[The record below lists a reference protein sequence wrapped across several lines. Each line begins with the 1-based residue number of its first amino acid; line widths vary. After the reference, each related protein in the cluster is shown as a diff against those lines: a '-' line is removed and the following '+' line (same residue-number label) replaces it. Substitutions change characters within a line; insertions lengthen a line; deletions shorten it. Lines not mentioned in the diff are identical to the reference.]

1 MNTPAFFVGIDVAKK
16 TLEVFCAELPLPA
29 QVPNR
34 AEGIATVCRAVRA
47 HRDTALVVC
56 EATGGLEAA
65 LVAARQAAE
74 VPVCVLNPRRARD
87 FARALGKLAKT
98 DRIDARLLAEYG
110 RRLQPEPTPAPEPAV
125 QALAALVGR
134 REELV
139 QMRTAERN
147 RLHSSVQPAVRAS
160 LQRSLKRLEA
170 EIARLEAAIDA
181 CCQQHADLA
190 QKRAVL
196 QAVGGVGAV
205 CATPL
210 LATVPE
216 LGTLSDGQ
224 VAHLL
229 GLAPLNCDSGQ
240 WRGQRHI
247 YGGRRLGR
255 RVLFMAGVT
264 AARCNPV
271 LSAFYQRLIAR
282 GKPAKVALVA
292 VMRKLALYLNRLL
305 RPFAT
310 SAGFCLP
317 KALVTSPLGA

>member
-1 MNTPAFFVGIDVAKK
+1 LFVGIDVAKK
-16 TLEVFCAELPLPA
+16 TLELFCAELPLPS
-29 QVPNR
+29 QVPNT
-34 AEGIATVCRAVRA
+34 ATGLATVCRAF
-47 HRDTALVVC
+47 RDHGDQIVVIC

-65 LVAARQAAE
+65 LVAALHAAA
-74 VPVCVLNPRRARD
+74 VRVCVLNPRRARD

-98 DRIDARLLAEYG
+98 DRIDAQLLAEYG
-110 RRLQPEPTPAPEPAV
+110 RRLQPEPTPAPAPGV
-125 QALAALVGR
+125 QELAALVGR
-134 REELV
+134 REELI
-139 QMRTAERN
+139 QMRTAELN
-147 RLHSSVQPAVRAS
+147 RVHSSVLPTVRAS

-181 CCQQHADLA
+181 CCQQHAERA

-196 QAVGGVGAV
+196 QAVAGVGSV
-205 CATPL
+205 CATTL

-247 YGGRRLGR
+247 YGGRRFGR
-255 RVLFMAGVT
+255 RVRYLAGVT

-292 VMRKLALYLNRLL
+292 VMRKLALYLNGLL
-305 RPFAT
+305 RPLAT
-310 SAGFCLP
+310 PGGFCPP
-317 KALVTSPLGA
+317 KASVTLPLGA

>member
-1 MNTPAFFVGIDVAKK
+1 
-16 TLEVFCAELPLPA
+16 
-29 QVPNR
+29 
-34 AEGIATVCRAVRA
+34 
-47 HRDTALVVC
+47 
-56 EATGGLEAA
+56 
-65 LVAARQAAE
+65 
-74 VPVCVLNPRRARD
+74 
-87 FARALGKLAKT
+87 
-98 DRIDARLLAEYG
+98 
-110 RRLQPEPTPAPEPAV
+110 V
-125 QALAALVGR
+125 QALVGR

-305 RPFAT
+305 GPFAT